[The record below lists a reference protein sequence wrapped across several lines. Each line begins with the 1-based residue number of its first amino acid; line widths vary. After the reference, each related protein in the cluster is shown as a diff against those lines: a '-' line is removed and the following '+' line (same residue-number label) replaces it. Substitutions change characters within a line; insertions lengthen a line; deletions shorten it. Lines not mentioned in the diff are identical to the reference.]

1 MIFLFKTRMF
11 ILWPKKKQ
19 FSDDYDISYVSYTLL
34 QKNAI
39 VAHNVTLLYEI
50 PWALQPETIVQI
62 RRRSSWK
69 TLRWCILFCSTTF
82 ILTFFKNSFLNLKHN
97 HEHILYY
104 WKIFIDLWIIFFSCL
119 QIFIRCCLCNFCLL
133 VLNHGKSMVDTHS
146 KVEVKSILW
155 LIFKK

>member
-1 MIFLFKTRMF
+1 MIFFFKTRMF

-34 QKNAI
+34 QKIAI
-39 VAHNVTLLYEI
+39 VIVVHNVTLLYEI

-104 WKIFIDLWIIFFSCL
+104 WKIFLELWIIFF
-119 QIFIRCCLCNFCLL
+119 LL
-133 VLNHGKSMVDTHS
+133 SDFHSVLPLLFLFVGFKSWKVHGRHPLKGWSQVNSVAH
-146 KVEVKSILW
+146 
-155 LIFKK
+155 F